1 MKELKNSKTESL
13 STSSFKS
20 AFWLG
25 VKNGLVGP
33 APVLVAGMMG
43 FGAMSHGVGLD
54 PFFATF
60 ISLSVFALPGQVV
73 FVEMVSVGA
82 SASAIAF
89 AVAITS
95 ARFLTMTLTLFPQI
109 PKELKE
115 PPRLLTV
122 HLVAMSAW
130 TYCMLEFPKLKNE
143 LRYGYFVGIG
153 TICLLISLPA
163 TLIGYW
169 LSDAVPIWVTYALL
183 FVNPL
188 FFLMSFTE
196 VPIRSNQL
204 AIVFGGVSSIYFF
217 QYYPSNA
224 LLISGVGVGSLIYL
238 IDFFFRKFSRSK
250 N

>member
-1 MKELKNSKTESL
+1 MNEFKNSKTENFP
-13 STSSFKS
+13 TSSFKS

-43 FGAMSHGVGLD
+43 FGAMSHAVGFD
-54 PFFATF
+54 PFFAAF
-60 ISLSVFALPGQVV
+60 ISLAVFALPGQVV

-130 TYCMLEFPKLKNE
+130 TYCMLEFPKLQKE

-153 TICLLISLPA
+153 TICLLLSLPA

-169 LSDAVPIWVTYALL
+169 LSDTVPIWVTYALL

-224 LLISGVGVGSLIYL
+224 LLISGVGVGSLIYM